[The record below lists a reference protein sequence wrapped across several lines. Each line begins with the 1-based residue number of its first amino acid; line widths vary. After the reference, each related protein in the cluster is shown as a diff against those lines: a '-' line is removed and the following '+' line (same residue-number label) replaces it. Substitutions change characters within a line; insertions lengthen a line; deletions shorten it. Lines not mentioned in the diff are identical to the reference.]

1 MLKQRGEGKAFCE
14 GRFSI
19 SFSAAGSKLLLP
31 YVTRLV
37 LICRKM
43 YYSKFVIPSYLGQS
57 MTCNVLVPIVAIVS
71 CQAKIPLLGSQPL
84 CVAKEPQCYQG
95 TLHRVIVSAAR

>member
-1 MLKQRGEGKAFCE
+1 MLKQRGERKAFSE

-31 YVTRLV
+31 YIACLA

-43 YYSKFVIPSYLGQS
+43 YYSKYVIPGYL
-57 MTCNVLVPIVAIVS
+57 
-71 CQAKIPLLGSQPL
+71 
-84 CVAKEPQCYQG
+84 
-95 TLHRVIVSAAR
+95 